1 MPFLLVLFLVYFPD
15 FFTDLM
21 MPDKLIKKSFH
32 KRTRQRDS
40 LLRAIMSGADK
51 SDKRCSY
58 CVSKNLQ
65 DCLVSPLDSSRCFEC
80 VRLNKSYCDVQGLTP
95 DQLDRVSAQHFRLE
109 EELEEAEDVLAEAA
123 AKVARLRKQKR
134 VWYDRMRRA
143 VARGISDLEELDRV
157 EREEAEA
164 AARQAVVSVPSSA
177 GPSQSVDAVDW
188 SAFDLD
194 PSLFPSLE
202 TDGIPAGSP
211 ERSS

>member
-1 MPFLLVLFLVYFPD
+1 
-15 FFTDLM
+15 
-21 MPDKLIKKSFH
+21 MPDKIIKKSLH

-58 CVSKNLQ
+58 CISKNLE

-80 VRLNKSYCDVQGLTP
+80 VRLNKSYCDVHGLTP
-95 DQLDRVSAQHFRLE
+95 DQLDRVSSQHFRLE
-109 EELEEAEDVLAEAA
+109 EELEEAEDVLAEVA
-123 AKVARLRKQKR
+123 AKVSRLRKQKR

-164 AARQAVVSVPSSA
+164 AARQVPTSASNLPVSVPSS
-177 GPSQSVDAVDW
+177 SVDAVDW
-188 SAFDLD
+188 SAYDFDPLLLQD
-194 PSLFPSLE
+194 LGSG
-202 TDGIPAGSP
+202 GIPAESP
-211 ERSS
+211 ERS